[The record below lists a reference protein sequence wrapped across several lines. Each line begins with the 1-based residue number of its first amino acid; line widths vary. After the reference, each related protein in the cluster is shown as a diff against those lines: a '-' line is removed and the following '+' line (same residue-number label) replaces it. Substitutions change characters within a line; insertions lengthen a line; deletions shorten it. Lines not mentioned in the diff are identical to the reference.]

1 MTGNQPVRAAL
12 PPRKERPGQ
21 RRIVPAHA
29 PSSILHHIY
38 RSVGG
43 REGIIEELALTGRH
57 VGPSIEKRASFNDD
71 SCPWALFAD
80 DARARG
86 GTRIRVL
93 REGAKRGG
101 DCHHKNHDR
110 QDAGIAGAT
119 HRRFSPVYGA
129 SWLPRKD

>member
-1 MTGNQPVRAAL
+1 MTPNQPVPATL

-29 PSSILHHIY
+29 
-38 RSVGG
+38 
-43 REGIIEELALTGRH
+43 
-57 VGPSIEKRASFNDD
+57 EKRASFNDD
-71 SCPWALFAD
+71 SCPWALLAD

-101 DCHHKNHDR
+101 DCYHKNHDR
-110 QDAGIAGAT
+110 QDVGIAGAT

-129 SWLPRKD
+129 SWLPRKDHAQIEFGSRSARAAQRCKSQS